1 MRTDWLT
8 SLLVGSIN
16 ASGSGLWLTALLQQQ
31 VFKHY
36 TANNAELR
44 RLAGRVS
51 AWLADA
57 NFCLELTDIDGL
69 GQVPLSTQFDI
80 FTSLHF
86 GDIMAYRT
94 VPQSGTIA
102 QVVRLGGAD
111 ANIRIPSFLLPHVR
125 ISIPAR
131 ANMTSRKHLCR
142 LGAVRHPD
150 RDREIC

>member
-1 MRTDWLT
+1 M
-8 SLLVGSIN
+8 
-16 ASGSGLWLTALLQQQ
+16 WLTALLQQQ

-44 RLAGRVS
+44 RLARRVS

-57 NFCLELTDIDGL
+57 NFCLELAEIDGL

-94 VPQSGTIA
+94 VPLSGTIA

-125 ISIPAR
+125 TLEGRLATSLRSSRSQALDFMGITGPQR
-131 ANMTSRKHLCR
+131 ATFDMRN
-142 LGAVRHPD
+142 
-150 RDREIC
+150 IC